1 MTSDLAPIVFGL
13 LSAAAWG
20 AGDFCGGLATKRSN
34 VYGVLI
40 GSQAAGCVAL
50 VIMALAFS
58 ERMPAFDQ
66 MVWGGAAGLAGAFGL
81 IALYTALAAGRMS
94 AAAPASAVIAALIPA
109 SFGILVQGVPNLLK
123 LFGFGLALI
132 GVWFVSSA
140 KGSVIDLR
148 QLQLPILAG
157 LGFGVFLIII
167 NRVSDVSILWP
178 LVAARLAALIALL
191 LVTIITQRP
200 RLPDRTQLRLIVL
213 AGLMDALGNSFFA
226 LAGRVGR
233 LDVAAVL
240 ASLYPASTVALARLI
255 LKERITRM
263 QSIGIAATLI
273 AIVLITI

>member
-66 MVWGGAAGLAGAFGL
+66 MAWGGVAGLAGAFGL

-140 KGSVIDLR
+140 KGSVINLR

-167 NRVSDVSILWP
+167 NRVSDVSIFWP

-191 LVTIITQRP
+191 LVTTITQRP

-213 AGLMDALGNSFFA
+213 VGFMDALGNSFFV

-240 ASLYPASTVALARLI
+240 ASLYPASTVGLAWLI

>member
-50 VIMALAFS
+50 VMMALAFS

-66 MVWGGAAGLAGAFGL
+66 MAWGGVAGLAGAFGL
-81 IALYTALAAGRMS
+81 IALYTALATGRMS
-94 AAAPASAVIAALIPA
+94 AAAPVSAVIAALIPA

-167 NRVSDVSILWP
+167 NRVSDVSIFWP

-191 LVTIITQRP
+191 LVTTITQRP